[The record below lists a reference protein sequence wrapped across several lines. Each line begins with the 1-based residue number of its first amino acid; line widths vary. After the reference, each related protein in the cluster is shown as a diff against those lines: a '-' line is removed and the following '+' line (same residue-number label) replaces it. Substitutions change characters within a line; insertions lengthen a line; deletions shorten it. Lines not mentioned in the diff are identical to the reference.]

1 MWGYNYRYATLLK
14 TLNDKI
20 SVMFLVEI
28 VYEQATSVCLPWQQL
43 KKGARLREVHGLGG
57 LSVVVL

>member
-1 MWGYNYRYATLLK
+1 
-14 TLNDKI
+14 
-20 SVMFLVEI
+20 MFLVEI